1 MAVLVN
7 ENTKVICQGFTGSQ
21 GTFHSEQAIAY
32 GTRMVGGVT
41 PGKGGQNHLGLPV
54 FDSVHEAKNQTGA
67 NASVIY
73 VPPPFAADG
82 ILEAIDAE
90 MELIV
95 CITEGIPVLDMTR
108 VQRALDGSKSRLIGP
123 NCPGVITP
131 GACKIGIMPG
141 HIHKRGS
148 CGVVSRSGTLTY
160 EAVKQTT
167 DLGLGQS
174 SAVGIGGD
182 PIKGTEHIDVLEM
195 FLADPETTS
204 IIMIG
209 EIGGS
214 AEEDAAAFLAD
225 EKKKGRWKPTAGFI
239 AGRTA
244 PPGRRMG
251 HAGAIVAGGKGG
263 AEDKIEAMR
272 SAGIIVADSPAEL
285 GEAVMQAIGQP
296 SLSRAS

>member
-32 GTRMVGGVT
+32 GTKMVGGVT
-41 PGKGGQNHLGLPV
+41 PGKGGSTHLNLPV
-54 FDSVHEAKNQTGA
+54 FNSVHEAKAVTEA
-67 NASVIY
+67 NATVIY
-73 VPPPFAADG
+73 VPPPFAADS

-95 CITEGIPVLDMTR
+95 CITEGIPVLDMMK
-108 VQRALDGSKSRLIGP
+108 VKRALLNSKSTLIGP

-131 GACKIGIMPG
+131 DACKIGIMPG
-141 HIHKRGS
+141 HIHRRGS
-148 CGVVSRSGTLTY
+148 VGVVSRSGTLTY
-160 EAVKQTT
+160 EAVKQTS
-167 DLGLGQS
+167 DVGLGQS
-174 SAVGIGGD
+174 TCVGIGGD
-182 PIKGTEHIDVLEM
+182 PIKGTEHLDVLEW
-195 FLADPETTS
+195 FLADDETQS

-214 AEEDAAAFLAD
+214 AEEEAAQFLKD
-225 EKKKGRWKPTAGFI
+225 EAKRGRKKPVAGFI

-244 PPGRRMG
+244 PAGRRMG

-263 AEDKIEAMR
+263 AEDKIEAMK
-272 SAGIIVADSPAEL
+272 SAGVIVADSPAGL
-285 GEAVMQAIGQP
+285 GEAVLKAIGK
-296 SLSRAS
+296 

>member
-1 MAVLVN
+1 MAVLVD

-32 GTRMVGGVT
+32 GTKMVGGVT
-41 PGKGGQNHLGLPV
+41 PGKGGQIHLNLPV
-54 FDSVHEAKNQTGA
+54 FDSVHEAKAKTEA

-73 VPPPFAADG
+73 VPPPFAADS

-90 MELIV
+90 MELII
-95 CITEGIPVLDMTR
+95 CITEGIPVLDMMK
-108 VQRALDGSKSRLIGP
+108 VKRALENSSSKLIGP

-131 GACKIGIMPG
+131 DACKIGIMPG
-141 HIHKRGS
+141 HIHRRGS
-148 CGVVSRSGTLTY
+148 VGVVSRSGTLTY

-167 DLGLGQS
+167 DVGLGQS
-174 SAVGIGGD
+174 TCVGIGGD
-182 PIKGTEHIDVLEM
+182 PIKGTEHLDVLEW
-195 FLADPETTS
+195 FLADDETQS

-214 AEEDAAAFLAD
+214 AEEEAAQFLKD
-225 EKKKGRWKPTAGFI
+225 EAKRGRKKPVAGFI
-239 AGRTA
+239 AGRAA

-263 AEDKIEAMR
+263 ADDKIEAMK
-272 SAGIIVADSPAEL
+272 SAGIVVADSPATL
-285 GEAVMQAIGQP
+285 GEAVLKAIG
-296 SLSRAS
+296 

>member
-1 MAVLVN
+1 MAILID

-32 GTRMVGGVT
+32 GTKMVGGGT
-41 PGKGGQNHLGLPV
+41 PGKGGVTHLNLPV
-54 FDSVHEAKNQTGA
+54 FNSCHEAVHVTGA

-73 VPPPFAADG
+73 VPPPFAADS
-82 ILEAIDAE
+82 ILEAMDAE
-90 MELIV
+90 IPLII
-95 CITEGIPVLDMTR
+95 CITEGIPVLDMMK
-108 VQRALDGSKSRLIGP
+108 VKRALLNSKSILIGP

-131 GACKIGIMPG
+131 DACKIGIMPG

-148 CGVVSRSGTLTY
+148 VGVVSRSGTLTY

-167 DLGLGQS
+167 DSGLGQS
-174 SAVGIGGD
+174 TAVGIGGD
-182 PIKGTEHIDVLEM
+182 PIKGTEHIDVLER
-195 FLADPETTS
+195 FLADPKTQS

-214 AEEDAAAFLAD
+214 AEEEAAQFLAD
-225 EKKKGRWKPTAGFI
+225 ERKKGRWKPTAGFI

-263 AEDKIEAMR
+263 ADDKIEAMKY
-272 SAGIIVADSPAEL
+272 AGIIVADSPAGL
-285 GEAVMQAIGQP
+285 GEAVLKAIG
-296 SLSRAS
+296 